1 MSTAAEQ
8 LASSPDGAP
17 DVAAIDRVFKAQQ
30 QQAIAWRASTAAERI
45 ERLQRL
51 LTMMETYA
59 DRIREAAHADFR
71 KPEAEVDLTEIMP
84 VISEARH
91 AIKKTKKWMKNQHV
105 MPTQLTFGTRSWIKY
120 EPKGVSLI
128 ISPWNYPVNLTFGP
142 LASALAAGCT
152 AILKPSEMTPN
163 LSALMREMVQATFA
177 PNEVAL
183 FEGDARTSQAL
194 LSLPFDHIF
203 FTGSPAIGKIVMK
216 AAAEHLTSVTLELG
230 GKSPTLI
237 DESADLKRAA
247 QSLIW
252 GKFTNNGQTCI
263 APDLIYVHESVKDDF
278 VTACKE
284 QLDTFYGSDVSQ
296 SPDYCRIVNNR
307 HHGRLQGLLDDAR
320 SSGANVITGGD
331 SDGEQ
336 NYIAP
341 TLIDNVAPTSKIMEE
356 EIFGPLLPILPVR
369 SMDEAIADINTRP
382 KPLALYVF
390 AKDKR
395 VINHVMANTTAGG
408 TCINTS
414 VVQYLHGNL
423 PFGGV
428 NNSGIGNAHGHFGFK
443 AFSHERAVVKDVF
456 SQTKMFNPPYTDFV
470 KKMIKLTMKYFA

>member
-1 MSTAAEQ
+1 MSTAADQ
-8 LASSPDGAP
+8 LATAPAGAP
-17 DVAAIDRVFKAQQ
+17 DIAAIDAAFKAQQ
-30 QQAIAWRASTAAERI
+30 AKAIAWRASTAAERI
-45 ERLQRL
+45 QRL
-51 LTMMETYA
+51 KRLEAMMDKYA
-59 DRIREAAHADFR
+59 DRIRSAAAADFR
-71 KPEAEVDLTEIMP
+71 KPEAEVDLTEILP
-84 VISEARH
+84 VISETRH
-91 AIKKTKKWMKNQHV
+91 AIKKTKKWMKKHRV
-105 MPTQLTFGTRSWIKY
+105 MPTSMTFGTRSWIKY

-163 LSALMREMVQATFA
+163 LSALMKEMVENTFA
-177 PNEVAL
+177 ADEVAL

-237 DESADLKRAA
+237 DKSANLTRAA

-263 APDLIYVHESVKDDF
+263 APDLIYVHEDVKAEF
-278 VTACKE
+278 VAECKAMIK
-284 QLDTFYGSDVSQ
+284 QFYTESPIQ

-307 HHGRLQGLLDDAR
+307 HHGRLVGLLEDAKAT
-320 SSGANVITGGD
+320 GANVTHGGD
-331 SDGEQ
+331 VDATQ
-336 NYIAP
+336 DYIGP
-341 TLIDNVAPTSKIMEE
+341 TLLDNIAADSKIMEE
-356 EIFGPLLPILPVR
+356 EIFGPLLPILSVK

-382 KPLALYVF
+382 KPLALYIFSGDGKVT
-390 AKDKR
+390 DH
-395 VINHVMANTTAGG
+395 IMQNTTAGG

-428 NNSGIGNAHGHFGFK
+428 NNSGIGNAHGVWGFK
-443 AFSHERAVVKDVF
+443 AFSPERAVVKDVF
-456 SQTKMFNPPYTDFV
+456 SQTQMFNPPYTDFV
-470 KKMIKLTMKYFA
+470 KKMIKLTMRYFT